1 MRVHTDPRGQRT
13 QKSTYQRSGGSLMA
27 LRLLTVL
34 GAMVAVGCS
43 ALGGLS
49 NDSPKEAKQE
59 RAGQRA
65 QARWDAL
72 IRGDLNAAYEFL
84 SPGSRAVM
92 SLAVYKG
99 KLKPGLWRSAKVRSV
114 ECEADVC
121 SVKLVIDYDV
131 RAAKGIETPLT
142 EKWIIESG
150 DAWYV
155 DRN

>member
-1 MRVHTDPRGQRT
+1 
-13 QKSTYQRSGGSLMA
+13 MA
-27 LRLLTVL
+27 LRLLTIL
-34 GAMVAVGCS
+34 GALVAVGCS
-43 ALGGLS
+43 SLGGLS
-49 NDSPKEAKQE
+49 SDSPKEAKQE

-92 SLAVYKG
+92 SLPVYKG

-114 ECEADVC
+114 DCEADVC
-121 SVKLVIDYDV
+121 SVQLLITYDV

-150 DAWYV
+150 NAWYV
-155 DRN
+155 DRS